1 MRHLPAFVGIS
12 LFLLVATATAQVT
25 YYDFGFERDATV
37 PVTVDGQL
45 LSHAWAGGINSVHFS
60 EIDLDLDGTPDLLG
74 FEKHGNRLL
83 PFLRTTSGYVYAPQ
97 YSRNFPDLHDWV
109 ILYDFNHDGKA
120 DIFTYGLA
128 SIRVF
133 ENISDNTLRFRL
145 VTDALQAYYYNGY
158 TNIYASPD
166 DYLVVA
172 DVDNDSHLDIL
183 NFWVLGKYVHQLRNY
198 AGVGEDFDF
207 RLESECWGHF
217 EEAADNNVITLFSDC
232 DNKSG
237 DDDHTRHTGSS
248 MLLHDFS
255 GNGLPDLLV
264 GDVDSPYNILLY
276 NNGTISDARMTAQD
290 TAFPVNMPIELYSM
304 PAASFV
310 TLPGQN
316 TPSLVVSPSDP
327 SLTKSQDLNSVWVY
341 DYDAQLQQYTLSK
354 TDFLQG
360 EMVDAG
366 SGAHP
371 VLFDFDGDGLLD
383 LFIGNY
389 GHFDSAKTVN
399 GWLTSFFSSSVSY
412 YRNTGT
418 ATQPAFSLQTRDF
431 GNLKQWGFNALH
443 PTFGDFDGDG
453 SVDML
458 CGQQDGTLL
467 LVPHQR
473 LLTGTGSITTNYAQV
488 DVGECST
495 PQFFDLDG
503 DGRKDLVIGN
513 RRGLLT
519 YYRNVGANIP
529 QFQKI
534 TDTLGGVDMRDFTQS
549 YFGYSVPCFY
559 RDAQQG
565 TVLFCAG
572 ELGEV
577 VYYKQIDGNLD
588 GQFEKVEGNLAE
600 TVNGDAKEFC
610 EGRRAAAAVADLT
623 GDGKPELILG
633 NYAGGVAFFRGA
645 VPPAHNTIASHERTP
660 LHVYPNPATN
670 ILHIESDE
678 PLETVSI
685 YDLYG
690 RIILIINNI
699 ENNSTVVNISNLPVG
714 VYVIRT
720 SNRAVS
726 KFLKANSEKPT
737 AKNCIF
743 AGSNN
748 K

>member
-1 MRHLPAFVGIS
+1 MRYLPAFVGIS
-12 LFLLVATATAQVT
+12 LFLLVATTTAQVS
-25 YYDFGFERDATV
+25 YYDFGFERDETV
-37 PVTVDGQL
+37 TVMVDGQS

-60 EIDLDLDGTPDLLG
+60 EIDLDMDGTPDLLG

-97 YSRNFPDLHDWV
+97 YARRFPDLHDWV
-109 ILYDFNHDGKA
+109 ILYDYNHDGKA

-133 ENISDNTLRFRL
+133 ENISGDTLRFRL

-166 DYLVVA
+166 DYLVV
-172 DVDNDSHLDIL
+172 DDIDGDGHLDIL
-183 NFWVLGKYVHQLRNY
+183 NFWVLGRYVHYLRNY
-198 AGVGEDFDF
+198 ANAGEDFDF
-207 RLESECWGHF
+207 QLENECWGHF

-232 DNKSG
+232 DNKLG
-237 DDDHTRHTGSS
+237 DDGHTRHTGSS

-276 NNGTISDARMTAQD
+276 NNGTLSEARMTAQD

-310 TLPGQN
+310 QLPGHV

-341 DYDAQLQQYTLSK
+341 DYDAQIQQYTLSQ

-360 EMVDAG
+360 EMVDVG

-389 GHFDSAKTVN
+389 GQFDSAKTVN
-399 GWLTSFFSSSVSY
+399 GWLTSYFSSSVSY
-412 YRNTGT
+412 YRNTGM
-418 ATQPAFSLQTRDF
+418 ATQPAFTLQTRDF
-431 GNLKQWGFNALH
+431 GNLKQLGLNALH

-453 SVDML
+453 LADML
-458 CGQQDGTLL
+458 CGCHDGSLL

-473 LLTGTGSITTNYAQV
+473 LLTGTGGITTNYAQV
-488 DVGECST
+488 DVGEFST
-495 PQFFDLDG
+495 PQSFDLDG

-513 RRGLLT
+513 RRGLLS
-519 YYRNVGANIP
+519 YYRNVGTNIP
-529 QFQKI
+529 QFQKV

-565 TVLFCAG
+565 TVLFCGG

-577 VYYKQIDGNLD
+577 SYYKLIDGNLD
-588 GQFEKVEGNLAE
+588 GQFEKSERNMAE

-610 EGRRAAAAVADLT
+610 EGRRAAATVADLT
-623 GDGKPELILG
+623 GDGKPDLILG
-633 NYAGGVAFFRGA
+633 NYAGGAAFFRGA
-645 VPPAHNTIASHERTP
+645 VPPAHNAVTSHELTSLR
-660 LHVYPNPATN
+660 VYPNPAN
-670 ILHIESDE
+670 NVLHIEGNK
-678 PLETVSI
+678 PLKTVFI
-685 YDLYG
+685 YDSYG
-690 RIILIINNI
+690 RMILIINNI
-699 ENNSTVVNISNLPVG
+699 EDNSAVVNISQLPVG

-720 SNRAVS
+720 SDHAVS
-726 KFLKANSEKPT
+726 KFLKANS
-737 AKNCIF
+737 
-743 AGSNN
+743 
-748 K
+748 

>member
-37 PVTVDGQL
+37 PVMVEGHS

-60 EIDLDLDGTPDLLG
+60 EIDLDMDGTPDLLG

-83 PFLRTTSGYVYAPQ
+83 PFLRTNNGYLYAPQ
-97 YSRNFPDLHDWV
+97 YARSFPDLHDWV
-109 ILYDFNHDGKA
+109 LLYDYNHDGKA

-133 ENISDNTLRFRL
+133 ENISGDTLRFRP

-166 DYLVVA
+166 DYLVV
-172 DVDNDSHLDIL
+172 DDIDGDSHLDIL
-183 NFWVLGKYVHQLRNY
+183 NFWVLGRYVHHLRNY
-198 AGVGEDFDF
+198 ANAGEEFDF
-207 RLESECWGHF
+207 RLENECWGHF

-237 DDDHTRHTGSS
+237 DDDRTRHTGSS

-276 NNGTISDARMTAQD
+276 NNGTLSDAQMTAQD

-310 TLPGQN
+310 HLPGHEE
-316 TPSLVVSPSDP
+316 PSLVVSPSDP

-341 DYDAQLQQYTLSK
+341 DYDTQLQQYTLAQ

-360 EMVDAG
+360 EMVDVG

-389 GHFDSAKTVN
+389 GQFDSAKTVN
-399 GWLTSFFSSSVSY
+399 GWLTSYFSSSVAY

-418 ATQPAFSLQTRDF
+418 ATQPVFTLQTRDF
-431 GNLKQWGFNALH
+431 GNLKQLGFNALH

-453 SVDML
+453 LADML

-473 LLTGTGSITTNYAQV
+473 LLTGAGGITTNYAQV
-488 DVGECST
+488 DVGEFST

-513 RRGLLT
+513 RRGLLA
-519 YYRNVGANIP
+519 YYRNVGTNIP
-529 QFQKI
+529 QFQNV

-549 YFGYSVPCFY
+549 YFGYSVPCLY
-559 RDAQQG
+559 RDAQYG
-565 TVLFCAG
+565 TVLFCSG
-572 ELGEV
+572 ELGQV
-577 VYYKQIDGNLD
+577 SYYKQIDGNLD
-588 GQFEKVEGNLAE
+588 GQFEKAEDNLAE
-600 TVNGDAKEFC
+600 TVNGDAKEFR

-633 NYAGGVAFFRGA
+633 NYAGGAALFRGSI
-645 VPPAHNTIASHERTP
+645 PPAHNAVTTHERAP
-660 LHVYPNPATN
+660 LRVYPNPAKN
-670 ILHIESDE
+670 VLHIEGDK
-678 PLETVSI
+678 PLKTVSI
-685 YDLYG
+685 YDSYG

-699 ENNSTVVNISNLPVG
+699 EDNSAVVIISELPVG
-714 VYVIRT
+714 VYVIRA
-720 SNRAVS
+720 SDHAVS
-726 KFLKANSEKPT
+726 KFLKANSK
-737 AKNCIF
+737 
-743 AGSNN
+743 
-748 K
+748 